1 MTDSLEL
8 ALGGPT
14 KALTVGGKPVEIA
27 PMKMKQLVA
36 FAKAVQPIRSELA
49 ALTGDLT
56 FENIANLLAAGTGDD
71 LFKAVEVATGVDRA
85 TLEGLDLAEFI
96 ELAGAAL
103 SVNADFFVKKV
114 APAIQETV
122 TGSV

>member
-1 MTDSLEL
+1 MSDSLEL

-14 KALTVGGKPVEIA
+14 KEITMNGKAVELV

-36 FAKAVQPIRSELA
+36 FAKAIKPIRGELA

-56 FENIANLLAAGTGDD
+56 FENLANLLAAGTGDD

-85 TLEGLDLAEFI
+85 TLETLDLAEFI

-122 TGSV
+122 TGST